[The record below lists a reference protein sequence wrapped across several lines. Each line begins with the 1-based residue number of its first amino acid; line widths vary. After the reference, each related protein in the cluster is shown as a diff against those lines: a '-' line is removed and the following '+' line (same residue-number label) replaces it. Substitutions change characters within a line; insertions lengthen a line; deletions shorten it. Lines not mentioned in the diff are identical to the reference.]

1 MKKLTQSV
9 LSLSIIATMFA
20 CGGAEK
26 KAEET
31 TTEEVTE
38 VVEIKE
44 VPINPAESKVM
55 WEGNVVGVYSH
66 SGTVPI
72 VEGMLTMEGKKV
84 LNGMFT
90 VDLASMQPTDENYTP
105 EEGKSKEK
113 LVEHLSSPD
122 FFDVASFPNASFEVL
137 EHNVD
142 NSTIIGNL
150 TVRGITNQETVE
162 EVMIDS
168 ENGTAKGKLVFDRK
182 DYDVAFEHPAQ
193 DIVISDDVTLNIN
206 LKI

>member
-1 MKKLTQSV
+1 MKKLSQSV
-9 LSLSIIATMFA
+9 LSLSIIAGLFA

-38 VVEIKE
+38 EVEIRE
-44 VPINPAESKVM
+44 VPISPAESTVM

-66 SGTVPI
+66 SGTVPVI
-72 VEGMLTMEGKKV
+72 EGMLTMEGSKV
-84 LNGMFT
+84 LNGRFT
-90 VDLASMQPTDENYTP
+90 VDLTSMQATDDNYTP

-113 LVEHLSSPD
+113 LIEHLSSPD
-122 FFDVASFPNASFEVL
+122 FFDIANFPNASFEIL
-137 EHNVD
+137 EHNID
-142 NSTIIGNL
+142 NNTIIGNL

-162 EVMIDS
+162 DVVINSDG
-168 ENGTAKGKLVFDRK
+168 GTASGTLVFDRHN
-182 DYDVAFEHPAQ
+182 YDVAFTHPAQ
-193 DIVISDDVTLNIN
+193 DVVISDDVTLKVN